1 MVDRMGIGDQRISA
15 SVLSGSIERAQKHLE
30 GQNFERRKNVLSYD
44 DVMNEQRKIIY
55 KQRNEV
61 LDGADISDKIQ
72 SMIKTTVSEAVARFM
87 PEDEREA
94 WQIDELR
101 NYFFG
106 VLCDKDSLK
115 YTEEELENLDP
126 KDVEAQLI
134 EKAESRYNERKELFG
149 DNLKEIE
156 RVILLRSVDSKWIE
170 HLDAMDDLKGS
181 VGLQAY
187 AQRNPI
193 SEFRIESGDMF
204 DIMISEIREETVRKV
219 LTVVPAS
226 AIERKEVARVTSE
239 SANAGENFKDN
250 SKAEKSSKT
259 TVIKRGG
266 VAKNSACPCGSGKK
280 YKQCCGKGLF
290 KD

>member
-1 MVDRMGIGDQRISA
+1 M
-15 SVLSGSIERAQKHLE
+15 
-30 GQNFERRKNVLSYD
+30 
-44 DVMNEQRKIIY
+44 
-55 KQRNEV
+55 
-61 LDGADISDKIQ
+61 
-72 SMIKTTVSEAVARFM
+72 KTTVSEAVARFM